1 MGCSQ
6 TKTAEV
12 TDFRPSSKE
21 DAARLEEVPL
31 FKNVPSKNLRK
42 LLKDGE
48 RRIVQK
54 KEVLVREGDEDRN
67 FFVILDGRFQISVEE
82 GKRLRPVFELQP
94 GDYLGEH
101 QLLHGGSRP
110 ATVTALEPSRVFV
123 LGSALLDRLGLRE
136 DVKPAVPFAPQKVAT
151 QPELL
156 EAYASDSGRQDT
168 PSKRLVFQA
177 LRESPA
183 RAGAL
188 DLDIGVV
195 DLQDTAGATVGFD
208 LERPTE
214 SKGPP
219 YVVRY
224 IDFLYALRWN

>member
-1 MGCSQ
+1 VLADEES
-6 TKTAEV
+6 EV

-21 DAARLEEVPL
+21 DAQRLEEVPL
-31 FKNVPSKNLRK
+31 FKAVPGKNLRK

-48 RRIVQK
+48 RRIIQK
-54 KEVLVREGDEDRN
+54 KEVLVREGEEDRE
-67 FFVILDGRFQISVEE
+67 FFVILDGRLQVSVAQD
-82 GKRLRPVFELQP
+82 KHSRPVFELGP
-94 GDYLGEH
+94 GDYIGEH
-101 QLLHGGSRP
+101 QLLNGGTRP

-123 LGSALLDRLGLRE
+123 IGPALLDKLKLRQ
-136 DVKPAVPFAPQKVAT
+136 DVSPAVPFAPQRVAT
-151 QPELL
+151 QPETL
-156 EAYASDSGRQDT
+156 EAYADATQKGV
-168 PSKRLVFQA
+168 SKRLVFQA

-195 DLQDTAGATVGFD
+195 DLQDTAGVTVGCD

-219 YVVRY
+219 FVVRY
-224 IDFLYALRWN
+224 IDFLYALRWS